1 MIKDLLGHLLDTLKA
16 LFSKP
21 ETWAIIMIM
30 MVAGAGLFLP
40 KLEIIPSILKF
51 IKLTWWFWLFFLLY
65 NFFEHLWLFWRQ
77 MIFQKRI
84 VWEMLEIIVP
94 RENEKTPKAMEQVF
108 RSIHSLRNAPADIQE
123 KYWDGEV
130 PRWFSLEIVS
140 FGGEIK
146 FFIRYYIKSRNLV
159 EAAFYSQYPN
169 IELRDAEDYTKN
181 FPKNSNEAEE
191 MGLKI
196 WGVEYDLAKEEIYPI
211 VSYVNLMSDIEPER
225 NVDPIGTLIENLS
238 KARPGEIIALQLLIS
253 PQDNA
258 VWRKKWEPFM
268 NELKEKTAK
277 RAATVEDEE
286 DTKGN
291 IARTPGEI
299 ELLRDLDNNL
309 NKPSF
314 ETTIRVIYLAPKEI
328 FFDTY
333 PRRGVL
339 GALNQY
345 ASLGRNYFKM
355 NVKTMT
361 KTKVIYKPYVYPK
374 LRAYYK
380 QERLLLNFMTR
391 EMPQVLR
398 IGKLI
403 TSHPM
408 GWNIFSKMFHL
419 NVESLA
425 TLFHPPSSIVLT
437 APHLKRAESK
447 KAGPPV
453 GLPIFGEEDNIE
465 KYK

>member
-1 MIKDLLGHLLDTLKA
+1 MLKDLWGHLVDTLVS

-21 ETWAIIMIM
+21 ETWAAIIVMMI
-30 MVAGAGLFLP
+30 AGAGLFFP
-40 KLEIIPSILKF
+40 KLEIVQALFKF
-51 IKLTWWFWLFFLLY
+51 IKLTWWLWIFFPLY
-65 NFFEHLWLFWRQ
+65 AFFEHLWLFWRQ
-77 MIFQKRI
+77 MIFQKKI
-84 VWEMLEIIVP
+84 TWEMMEIIVP

-108 RSIHSLRNAPADIQE
+108 RSLHSLRNAPADIQE

-130 PRWFSLEIVS
+130 PRWFSVEIVS

-146 FFIRYYIKSRNLV
+146 FFIRYFTKSRNLV

-169 IELRDAEDYTKN
+169 IELRDAEDYTN
-181 FPKNSNEAEE
+181 HFPRTSNEAEE
-191 MGLKI
+191 RGLRI

-211 VSYVNLMSDIEPER
+211 VSYSVLMSDIEPER
-225 NVDPIGTLIENLS
+225 NVDPISTLIENLS
-238 KARPGEIIALQLLIS
+238 KAKPGETIALQILIS
-253 PQDNA
+253 PQDNLI
-258 VWRKKWEPFM
+258 WRKKWEPFM

-277 RAATVEDEE
+277 RAVTVEDEE

-299 ELLRDLDNNL
+299 ELLRDLENNL
-309 NKPSF
+309 NKPCF

-328 FFDTY
+328 FYDTF
-333 PRRGVL
+333 PRRGIL

-345 ASLGRNYFKM
+345 AALGRNFFKM

-361 KTKVIYKPYVYPK
+361 KTKVIYKPYIFPK
-374 LRAYYK
+374 TRAYYK
-380 QERLLLNFMTR
+380 QERLLANFLTR
-391 EMPQVLR
+391 EMPQVLT
-398 IGKLI
+398 IGKII

-408 GWNIFSKMFHL
+408 GWNKFSKMFHL

-447 KAGPPV
+447 KAGPPI
-453 GLPIFGEEDNIE
+453 GLPIFGEEE
-465 KYK
+465 KIDQYQ